1 MKTFWKV
8 FAVSFVFF
16 AIVTLLGSY
25 SYMKTKGVEEDF
37 DFTLIG
43 GAVGNEDIAYEEEEA
58 KKDIEEIED
67 NTKTPREAESFN
79 SLKEAFYNSKRINAV
94 LLGMEDVRTD
104 TIIFAS
110 FDPDTKEV
118 NLFSVP
124 RDTYIHRK
132 GYDLAEQRKINAI
145 YESHG
150 IEGVKKAVSYL
161 FQGAPIHFYVKI
173 DYEGVKKIVDSIGG
187 VEVVVPFDMKYD
199 DPTADP
205 PLHIDLKAGRQLLD
219 GEKALQFIRYRKGN
233 TKKQGYIDGDL
244 GRIKDQQEF
253 IKSFINKAI
262 SYRLPVVIKNG
273 YPYVET
279 DIGLFEALYYGGK
292 ALGIKMED
300 IKFETLPG
308 RAEFRRYGGTLL
320 SYYIANL
327 KETRRILEEI
337 YNVKPPKN

>member
-1 MKTFWKV
+1 MKIFWKV

-16 AIVTLLGSY
+16 AIITLLGSY
-25 SYMKTKGVEEDF
+25 SYMKTKGREEDL
-37 DFTLIG
+37 DFTIIG
-43 GAVGNEDIAYEEEEA
+43 GEAEDENIREEEA
-58 KKDIEEIED
+58 ENDYEEYE
-67 NTKTPREAESFN
+67 NNNEEAKEPESFS
-79 SLKEAFYNSKRINAV
+79 SLEEAFYNSKRINV
-94 LLGMEDVRTD
+94 MVLGMEDVRTD

-110 FDPDTKEV
+110 FDPDSKEV

-124 RDTYIHRK
+124 RDTYIPRK

-187 VEVVVPFDMKYD
+187 VEVVVPFNMKYD

-205 PLHIDLKAGRQLLD
+205 PLHINLKAGRQLLD
-219 GEKALQFIRYRKGN
+219 GDKALQFIRYRKGN
-233 TKKQGYIDGDL
+233 SKKQGYIDGDL
-244 GRIKDQQEF
+244 GRIKAQQEF
-253 IKSFINKAI
+253 IKAFIDKAL
-262 SYRLPVVIKNG
+262 SYRLPTVIKNG

-279 DIGLFEALYYGGK
+279 DISLFEALYYGSK
-292 ALGIKMED
+292 ALGIKMDHIRLD
-300 IKFETLPG
+300 ILPG
-308 RAEFRRYGGTLL
+308 RAEFRRYGGRLL

-327 KETRRILEEI
+327 KETKKVLENI
-337 YNVKPPKN
+337 YNVKPPEN

>member
-8 FAVSFVFF
+8 FIMSFVFF
-16 AIVTLLGSY
+16 ALITLLGSY
-25 SYMKTKGVEEDF
+25 SYIRTEDRGEDLGSSIIKGIAEDEE
-37 DFTLIG
+37 IG
-43 GAVGNEDIAYEEEEA
+43 SKEEFKEEHPNDIPESKEEE
-58 KKDIEEIED
+58 
-67 NTKTPREAESFN
+67 SFT
-79 SLKEAFYNSKRINAV
+79 SLEEAFNNSKRVNAV
-94 LLGMEDVRTD
+94 LVGMEDVRTD

-110 FDPDTKEV
+110 FDPDRKKV
-118 NLFSVP
+118 NVFSVP
-124 RDTYIHRK
+124 RDTYIHRR

-161 FQGAPIHFYVKI
+161 FQGVPIHFYVEM

-187 VEVVVPFDMKYD
+187 VEVVVPFHMKYD

-205 PLHIDLKAGRQLLD
+205 PLHINLKAGRQVLD

-244 GRIKDQQEF
+244 GRIKAQQEF
-253 IKSFINKAI
+253 IKAFMDKAI

-273 YPYVET
+273 YPYIKT
-279 DIGLFEALYYGGK
+279 DISLFEALYYGGK
-292 ALGIKMED
+292 ALGLSGDD
-300 IKFETLPG
+300 IDFEILPG

-320 SYYIANL
+320 SYYIHNPKAT
-327 KETRRILEEI
+327 KRILENI
-337 YNVKPPKN
+337 YNVKTP